1 MDTDEQEGARLLGAL
16 RGTPWTGAEEPGVD
30 IARAIRDGRRTIRV
44 RRALTVAGGAIA
56 VALVVLMT
64 VLVVAPTHDNGTGPA
79 SGGAF
84 DVRERAFRV
93 GSAGGFTPVSYET
106 GKFRQRVVLGVEK
119 PNGPTE
125 LSATRAMVTMYAPGR
140 LPGGEPPLGTPA
152 PPVNGHAAVWSAGP
166 EPSAGRVELVWQW
179 APNAWAVATLAG
191 PAADAERVH
200 HVAEGV
206 APGVR
211 QPARVPVS
219 LDQAVLAAGEH
230 VIAVV
235 APMGKT
241 TGSPRYSLRY
251 GTVDPPGAD
260 GTEPP
265 WFEVGVGDRP
275 PGVDRQQLEQVTR
288 SDGAFVEFDAAVDQ
302 DRSASILA
310 AVRVGE
316 IPSTGPTGPTRTP
329 PSPTYSEPPSDAPS
343 SLEATETAGSKSG
356 TATMSAG
363 TGTSTS
369 PTSTT
374 SASSSTAPAS
384 TATSNW
390 PTTPASSWAP

>member
-16 RGTPWTGAEEPGVD
+16 RGTPWTGSDEPGVD
-30 IARAIRDGRRTIRV
+30 VARAIRDGRRTIRV

-79 SGGAF
+79 SGGTF

-119 PNGPTE
+119 PNGPAE

-152 PPVNGHAAVWSAGP
+152 PPVNGHAAVWPAGP
-166 EPSAGRVELVWQW
+166 QPSADRLELLWQW

-200 HVAEGV
+200 HVAESV
-206 APGVR
+206 VPGVR
-211 QPARVPVS
+211 QPARGPVS
-219 LDQAVLAAGEH
+219 LDQAVLTAGEH
-230 VIAVV
+230 LIAVV

-251 GTVDPPGAD
+251 GTVDPPGTD
-260 GTEPP
+260 GTEPA

-275 PGVDRQQLEQVTR
+275 PGVDERRLEQVTR
-288 SDGAFVEFDAAVDQ
+288 SDGAFVEFDPAVDQ
-302 DRSASILA
+302 DRTASILA

-343 SLEATETAGSKSG
+343 SSLEATETAGSPSG

-363 TGTSTS
+363 SDTGTNSTS
-369 PTSTT
+369 ATST
-374 SASSSTAPAS
+374 TAPAS
-384 TATSNW
+384 TSTSNG
-390 PTTPASSWAP
+390 PTTPPSSWAP